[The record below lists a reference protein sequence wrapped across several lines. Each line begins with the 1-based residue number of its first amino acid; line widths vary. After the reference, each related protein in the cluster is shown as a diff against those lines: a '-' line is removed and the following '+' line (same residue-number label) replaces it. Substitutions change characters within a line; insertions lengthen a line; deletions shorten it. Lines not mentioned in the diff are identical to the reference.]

1 MVRWFYQNP
10 IDKGNIHIHL
20 VARCEV
26 RYRFLKNIKKKIQCD
41 ERKIRTFGGIAQLVE
56 HSLDGFG
63 LHTETVAGSS
73 PASSTKR
80 RGSCGGKPGK

>member
-26 RYRFLKNIKKKIQCD
+26 RCRFKNHKEKD
-41 ERKIRTFGGIAQLVE
+41 SMR
-56 HSLDGFG
+56 
-63 LHTETVAGSS
+63 
-73 PASSTKR
+73 
-80 RGSCGGKPGK
+80 